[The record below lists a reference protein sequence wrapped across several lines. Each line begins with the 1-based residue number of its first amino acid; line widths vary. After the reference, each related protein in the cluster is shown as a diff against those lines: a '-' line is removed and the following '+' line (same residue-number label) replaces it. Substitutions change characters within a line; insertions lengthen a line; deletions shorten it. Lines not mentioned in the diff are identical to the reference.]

1 MIAILGDKP
10 GHIELCDEIIE
21 IMAGL
26 QDHVATTT
34 AIASIRTALGHK
46 CLTPKGHTT
55 ATTVTGSGKDFHLIN
70 KHRVIISRTT
80 KKARHEYL
88 AVKVS
93 FLQSLVFYNL
103 HRLDVYTALAFVLV
117 KLYAASG

>member
-1 MIAILGDKP
+1 MITILGDEA
-10 GHIELCDEIIE
+10 GHVELCDEIIE

-34 AIASIRTALGHK
+34 AITTIGTALGHK
-46 CLTPKGHTT
+46 CLPPKGHTT

-70 KHRVIISRTT
+70 KHRVIISRPT

-88 AVKVS
+88 AMKIS
-93 FLQSLVFYNL
+93 FLQ
-103 HRLDVYTALAFVLV
+103 
-117 KLYAASG
+117 